1 MQEVN
6 ELISWVELIAKVK
19 RMNAMD
25 YEIYKRKLA
34 KMRLTDGQYDMA
46 IKRLCEV
53 MNL

>member
-19 RMNAMD
+19 RMNATD
-25 YEIYKRKLA
+25 YETYKRKIA
-34 KMRLTDGQYDMA
+34 EMRLTDGQYDVA

-53 MNL
+53 MGL